1 MTNFFAEAEA
11 SLTPNLSDA
20 ELWAAVVTFHR
31 PSELAAMLAAI
42 QRQTKPA
49 DHLVIVDNGS
59 DANVRAVADKVGAD
73 YIDPGDNLGPAGGVA
88 TAMEHVLARASDE
101 DWLLLLDDDNP
112 PEANDAFEAL
122 WRFGHQRKLD
132 DPTTGGVGSQGGFY
146 NPRLGVWHRPGDEDL
161 VGPVRVD
168 VTGGGYL
175 PMYRCDVIRKVGT
188 FDRALFFGFEEGEYG
203 QRLRSR
209 GYSMWADGDRWLAG
223 RTAAGQ
229 LGIKATQAKTSHKK
243 AAWRRYYGIRNATI
257 VAWRYGRAW
266 TPFLVAAGGALLGVR
281 ALVRARRPLRE
292 MVLPIRGAVDGLLQ
306 RTGRTVDPGLNR
318 KED

>member
-1 MTNFFAEAEA
+1 MTDLSAATEALPIQVPLDGA
-11 SLTPNLSDA
+11 
-20 ELWAAVVTFHR
+20 LWAAVVTFHR
-31 PSELAAMLAAI
+31 PTELAAMLAAI
-42 QRQTKPA
+42 QRQTKQA
-49 DHLVIVDNGS
+49 DHLLVVDNGS
-59 DANVRAVADKVGAD
+59 DASVRVVAAKAGAD

-88 TAMEHVLARASDE
+88 TAMEYMLERAADE

-112 PEANDAFEAL
+112 PEATDAFEAI
-122 WRFGHQRKLD
+122 WRFGHQQKLEK
-132 DPTTGGVGSQGGFY
+132 PSTGGVGSQGGFY
-146 NPRLGVWHRPGDEDL
+146 DPRLGIWHRPEDADL

-175 PMYRCDVIRKVGT
+175 PLYRCDVIRKVGT
-188 FDRALFFGFEEGEYG
+188 FDRTLFFGFEEGEYG

-243 AAWRRYYGIRNATI
+243 AAWRRYYGIQNATI